1 MARVEQARSEWERFG
16 REDEPAFGRW
26 MAATFGTTLTR
37 LREMEARAL
46 EKESLLMRIETEI
59 MFTDEDPHQVYQRIE
74 KERAAPP
81 PDGDPR
87 EGPDDPG
94 SLPGS
99 EPGNAGSEGPGH
111 TASRDLF
118 EELLRNFMGLDPKK
132 LSKAEYDRMFRE
144 FQEDVFG
151 RTEDK
156 DEPFSRRRPEP
167 TPPKDARVKELYR
180 ALVRRLHPD
189 SRADNDPTVSALWHD
204 VQEAYQS
211 GNVDR
216 LETLLALTDL
226 QANQT
231 GPHTSLSQL
240 KAALAELNR
249 SLRALQKSL
258 RGARQQQAWNF
269 ARTSDHTDL
278 RERVRRVGGC
288 TSRAARTVGLR

>member
-1 MARVEQARSEWERFG
+1 MAWVKTRQAKTRRSRVPLAKRSQDRRLICIDQGPLRQKAASECARLMARVEQARSEWERFG

-118 EELLRNFMGLDPKK
+118 KELLRNFMGLDPKK
-132 LSKAEYDRMFRE
+132 LSKAEYDRMFQE
-144 FQEDVFG
+144 FQ
-151 RTEDK
+151 
-156 DEPFSRRRPEP
+156 
-167 TPPKDARVKELYR
+167 
-180 ALVRRLHPD
+180 
-189 SRADNDPTVSALWHD
+189 
-204 VQEAYQS
+204 
-211 GNVDR
+211 
-216 LETLLALTDL
+216 
-226 QANQT
+226 
-231 GPHTSLSQL
+231 
-240 KAALAELNR
+240 
-249 SLRALQKSL
+249 
-258 RGARQQQAWNF
+258 
-269 ARTSDHTDL
+269 
-278 RERVRRVGGC
+278 
-288 TSRAARTVGLR
+288 